1 MVNASLNW
9 ASIVGI
15 VNGLLALVF
24 LYLGSQKHEF
34 ARKYDA
40 ILSLPLFAAGGIL
53 FFQGWRLD
61 PVLQFSM
68 FLTTLVTIFL
78 GYQNLKLRKAVSSY
92 KNNKITKSSHDW
104 KDEASNRT
112 YSNKQSTNGPKNC
125 SYCGAPVL

>member
-40 ILSLPLFAAGGIL
+40 ILSLLLFAAGGIL

-112 YSNKQSTNGPKNC
+112 YSNL
-125 SYCGAPVL
+125 Y